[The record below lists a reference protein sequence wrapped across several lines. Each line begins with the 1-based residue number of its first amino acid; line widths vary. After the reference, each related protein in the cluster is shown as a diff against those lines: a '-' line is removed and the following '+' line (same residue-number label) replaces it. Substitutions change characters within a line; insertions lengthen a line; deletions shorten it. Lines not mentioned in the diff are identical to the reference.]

1 MMMNRRRSVY
11 HVTCYCGSEK
21 LKVTGGRNGYGAKLA
36 NIYSTEFVVET
47 ADKKSLQK
55 YKQVFSNNMSV
66 KGKPKITENKKGEEY
81 TKITFKPDFT
91 RFGMDG
97 IDDDT
102 EALMIKR
109 VYDSQCSPQGT
120 R

>member
-1 MMMNRRRSVY
+1 M
-11 HVTCYCGSEK
+11 
-21 LKVTGGRNGYGAKLA
+21 A

-47 ADKKSLQK
+47 ADKKTLKK
-55 YKQVFSNNMSV
+55 YRQVFSKNMSV
-66 KGKPKITENKKGEEY
+66 KGDPKITENKKGEEY
-81 TKITFKPDFT
+81 TKITFKPDFK

-109 VYDSQCSPQGT
+109 VYDSQSILDSGRLILT
-120 R
+120 IT